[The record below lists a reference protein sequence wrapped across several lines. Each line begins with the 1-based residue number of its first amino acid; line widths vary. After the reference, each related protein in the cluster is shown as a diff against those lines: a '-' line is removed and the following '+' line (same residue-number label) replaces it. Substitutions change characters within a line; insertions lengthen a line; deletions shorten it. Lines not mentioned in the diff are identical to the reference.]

1 MVSVIQ
7 DEAAAD
13 YKNVNKIKKNSC
25 INYFRIFLKKSNT
38 GKNTDSIV
46 YLSERDVII
55 FTALRLRWD
64 PETSEPVAAG

>member
-13 YKNVNKIKKNSC
+13 YKNVNKIKKNC
-25 INYFRIFLKKSNT
+25 INYFRIQKNSNT